1 MCCLNI
7 VLRHLYIKVLSLLQ
21 RGLSL
26 LKLLV
31 DKVLL
36 WVLDVYVP
44 LFVDHAL
51 LIDWL
56 RRECLILAPI
66 SMFVKL

>member
-1 MCCLNI
+1 MRCLNI
-7 VLRHLYIKVLSLLQ
+7 VLRHLYIEVLSLLQ

-36 WVLDVYVP
+36 WILNVYVP
-44 LFVDHAL
+44 LFVNHAL

-56 RRECLILAPI
+56 RCKCLILSPV
-66 SMFVKL
+66 SMFV